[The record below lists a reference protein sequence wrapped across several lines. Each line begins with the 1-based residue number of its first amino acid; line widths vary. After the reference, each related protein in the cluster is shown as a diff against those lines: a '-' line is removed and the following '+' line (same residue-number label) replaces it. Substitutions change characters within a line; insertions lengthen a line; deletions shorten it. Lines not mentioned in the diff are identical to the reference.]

1 MLDHAALRFHL
12 HLSAAGELARRGT
25 RQKRLDELTGF
36 AKHRCSQTCKRTGP
50 AAMACGVPQEVAIYV
65 GQNQAIRHE
74 QVGVTC
80 PDEDQYGADRPMKR
94 PRSLIFAVNE
104 RPDPASTLVL
114 GLQHAAL
121 SIVFLVYAAM
131 VAKGAGLTLAE
142 QQGMVVGTLF
152 ACGVGAIIQAAAP
165 RFSSGL
171 LLIPLSSPMF
181 VIFAIP
187 AGELSGSGG
196 IATLAFIGGLVQ
208 IIVGLTFRKLR
219 AFFPS
224 EVCGVVVL
232 MLGVSMVPHAFER
245 IVSHQDEFRAI
256 FSAPIAIEL
265 GISMIPHAFDSI
277 TSGQVKE
284 ASDFYLPSMITGLAT
299 LFAIVA
305 STVWLKG
312 GKRFFAMLIGCAVG
326 YAVSAFLGQL
336 TNFSAVMTQASLFS
350 LPYFS
355 LPSFDLAPSFVVG
368 YAIVAMVAAVDNM
381 GVIISTDRLDDAE
394 WNKPDVTQISRGVS
408 SLGFATILSSVL
420 GGTHLGLSS
429 TNIGLAF
436 ATGVTSRVVGIA
448 AGVLMAAVS
457 FFPKL
462 LSVVI
467 AMPDPVLG
475 GILGY
480 AASYFIV
487 AGAQLALSRMMSPRR
502 MLVIGLPLAVG
513 IAVQTS
519 PKFANLAP
527 GVLGI
532 LLHSPLMSA
541 SIVAIVLNALMRLG
555 IGQKAAVVVEPG
567 RKQHDFVEHTLEG
580 WGELWGLRPA
590 TAYQASSAVNQLLE
604 AVSDLAEE
612 GPITLEGRHDD
623 VNLDLS
629 VIYTGQ
635 PMTFPDRAPTPDEL
649 MDDPDAV
656 GRMAGWLVRNLAD
669 RATPFSRGGKQGV
682 LLRFES

>member
-1 MLDHAALRFHL
+1 
-12 HLSAAGELARRGT
+12 
-25 RQKRLDELTGF
+25 
-36 AKHRCSQTCKRTGP
+36 
-50 AAMACGVPQEVAIYV
+50 
-65 GQNQAIRHE
+65 
-74 QVGVTC
+74 
-80 PDEDQYGADRPMKR
+80 MKR
-94 PRSLIFAVNE
+94 PRNLIFAVDE
-104 RPDPASTLVL
+104 RPALSSTLVL

-131 VAKGAGLTLAE
+131 VAKGAGLSLAE

-152 ACGVGAIIQAAAP
+152 ACGVGALLQAGAP
-165 RFSSGL
+165 RFASGL

-187 AGELSGSGG
+187 AGKVGGADG

-208 IIVGLTFRKLR
+208 ILVGLTFRRLR

-245 IVSHQDEFRAI
+245 IVSQPKGFAAI
-256 FSAPIAIEL
+256 FSAPQAIEL
-265 GISMIPHAFDSI
+265 GIAMVPNAFN
-277 TSGQVKE
+277 GVKD
-284 ASDFYLPSMITGLAT
+284 AIVPDLTGFYFPAIITGLAT
-299 LFAIVA
+299 LFAIIA
-305 STVWLKG
+305 ATVWLKG

-326 YAVSAFLGQL
+326 YAVSVMLGQL
-336 TNFSAVMTQASLFS
+336 NNFAVVMDQSSLFS
-350 LPYFS
+350 LPDFG
-355 LPSFDLAPSFVVG
+355 LPSFALAPSFIAA

-394 WNKPDVTQISRGVS
+394 WNKPNVGQISRGVS
-408 SLGFATILSSVL
+408 SLGLTTILSSFL

-436 ATGVTSRVVGIA
+436 ATGVTARVVGIA
-448 AGVLMAAVS
+448 AGAIMAVLA
-457 FFPKL
+457 FFPRL
-462 LSVVI
+462 LAVVI
-467 AMPDPVLG
+467 AMPDAVLG
-475 GILGY
+475 GILAY

-487 AGAQLALSRMMSPRR
+487 AGAQLSLSRMMSPRR

-513 IAVQTS
+513 IAVQS
-519 PKFANLAP
+519 SNKFADAAP

-541 SIVAIVLNALMRLG
+541 SIMAIILNAVMRLG
-555 IGQKAAVVVEPG
+555 ISQKAQVTVEPG
-567 RKQHDFVEHTLEG
+567 PARHDFVVQTLEG

-590 TAYQASSAVNQLLE
+590 TALHASAAANQLLE
-604 AVSDLAEE
+604 AVSELAEQ
-612 GPITLEGRHDD
+612 GPVTLEGRHDD
-623 VNLDLS
+623 VNLDLA
-629 VIYTGQ
+629 ILYRGQ
-635 PMTFPDRAPTPDEL
+635 PMTFPERAPTADEL

-669 RATPFSRGGKQGV
+669 RATPFSRDGQQGV
-682 LLRFES
+682 LLRFEA

>member
-1 MLDHAALRFHL
+1 
-12 HLSAAGELARRGT
+12 
-25 RQKRLDELTGF
+25 
-36 AKHRCSQTCKRTGP
+36 
-50 AAMACGVPQEVAIYV
+50 
-65 GQNQAIRHE
+65 
-74 QVGVTC
+74 
-80 PDEDQYGADRPMKR
+80 MKR
-94 PRSLIFAVNE
+94 PRNLIFALNE
-104 RPDPASTLVL
+104 RPALPSTLVL

-131 VAKGAGLTLAE
+131 VAKGAGLSLAE

-152 ACGVGAIIQAAAP
+152 ACGVGALLQAGAP
-165 RFSSGL
+165 RLSAGL

-187 AGELSGSGG
+187 AGKVSGADG

-208 IIVGLTFRKLR
+208 ILVGLTFRKLR

-232 MLGVSMVPHAFER
+232 MLGISMVPHAFER
-245 IVSHQDEFRAI
+245 IVSQPAEFQSI
-256 FSAPIAIEL
+256 FSAPLAIEL
-265 GISMIPHAFDSI
+265 GISMVPHAFDHVR
-277 TSGQVKE
+277 GGV
-284 ASDFYLPSMITGLAT
+284 AANLSDFYLPAIVTGLAT
-299 LFAIVA
+299 LFSIIA
-305 STVWLKG
+305 STIWLKG

-326 YAVSAFLGQL
+326 YAVSAMLGQL
-336 TNFSAVMTQASLFS
+336 NNFSAVMNQASLVA
-350 LPYFS
+350 LPDFS
-355 LPSFDLAPSFVVG
+355 LPSFALAPSFIVA

-381 GVIISTDRLDDAE
+381 GVIISTDRLDDAD
-394 WNKPDVTQISRGVS
+394 WNKPNVGQISRGVS
-408 SLGFATILSSVL
+408 SLGFTTILSSFL

-448 AGVLMAAVS
+448 AGAIMAVLS

-462 LSVVI
+462 LAVVI
-467 AMPDPVLG
+467 AMPDAVLG
-475 GILGY
+475 GILAY

-513 IAVQTS
+513 VAVQS
-519 PKFANLAP
+519 SSKLADAVP
-527 GVLGI
+527 GVIGI
-532 LLHSPLMSA
+532 LLQSPLMSA
-541 SIVAIVLNALMRLG
+541 SIVAIALNALMRLG
-555 IGQKAAVVVEPG
+555 ISQKAAVTVEAGPE
-567 RKQHDFVEHTLEG
+567 QHDFVVQTLEG

-590 TAYQASSAVNQLLE
+590 TARQASAAANQLLE

-623 VNLDLS
+623 VNLDLAI
-629 VIYTGQ
+629 IYQGQ
-635 PMTFPDRAPTPDEL
+635 PMVFPDRAPTPDEL

-669 RATPFSRGGKQGV
+669 RAKPITQGGKQGV
-682 LLRFES
+682 LIRFES